1 MQNDANVVHLT
12 RVASEPSPNAG
23 AGRLPVILV
32 QVRDKAALQL
42 KQALQAL
49 FDNADDTLFEMAD
62 RATSNLEQNAFF
74 EAMRDLRLK
83 RKSIERVYLQKVF
96 EEFSALNQVQSG
108 KSVPTLDTVSF
119 DSLSLVQNEELEESV
134 AVDAMVARVMSRDAT
149 ALAHL
154 STRLNTLV
162 GRKVDEKS
170 NPLAPRPLTAAFLDA
185 CQGLGVEI
193 KVKLI
198 ILKLFE
204 KYVLAHCDQLYA
216 EANQILVAAGV
227 LPELKSALPRRQPAV
242 RPEAVRDAG
251 TLQAQAALLDGGQQE
266 VFGAL
271 QELLA
276 QVRDNPSFYRRE
288 TPENA
293 APISSNDLMRLL
305 SHLQQHLPGP
315 GAAEFDVRD
324 GVDQLLQRVSHK
336 SGRSRVVGQ
345 VDDDVINLV
354 SMLFEFILDD
364 RTLPDS
370 LKALIGRMQIPMLK
384 VALLDK
390 TFFSRGSHPARRLL
404 NEIASASLGWAEHND
419 ARRDSLYQKIE
430 QVVMRLLNDFVDD
443 PAIFAELLEDF
454 IAFTGDER
462 RRSELLEQ
470 RTRDA
475 EEGRAKAELARQDV
489 EQVLNQRLFLP
500 LLITSFYLVRDAYRQ
515 FSDTRIE
522 LQSLTLLGSGLQIRR
537 SLESLNDLLQINAV
551 IGQSGKAGD
560 LEARI
565 ADVQKGLRG
574 RLEALAPLSEDG
586 AAVAEFEAQRDRLL
600 NGLQAVEAEGSL
612 QGKGARAEKLLG
624 SAQVFIKLLIA
635 QAGLSQDSQR
645 QVRQLSE
652 LVGSIT
658 PEVTAAI
665 SKGRAIGAYS
675 LGQGFLNS
683 SSSARL
689 DELLLEFEKL
699 HGEYGLKLQ
708 ESLAGSPQLLEEAA
722 QASRE
727 TLKSLGQLFEDRV
740 IVAET
745 LDTPWTQFYDQV
757 SAAMDKTYQLD
768 DAVLGYLDTQL
779 QKRLQQVR
787 TQMLLLVA
795 ALAVVFAA
803 ILYLY
808 GGFYVSTRATLKD
821 LGRMME
827 RVAGGDMTV
836 SFQARSRDE
845 LGELGQSFNES
856 VAKIHD
862 LIERV
867 SQTVGE
873 VERQT
878 LRVESVSAESNQ
890 AVAGQRSQIEQVATA
905 MNQMAATAQE
915 VARSA
920 AMAVSSANSVNQ
932 ETLSGRSLVESQ
944 VGSIQRLAG
953 EIDQSV
959 AAINRLASDSASI
972 SQVLDVIKGI
982 AEQTNLL
989 ALNAAIEAARAGE
1002 QGRGFAVVADEVRTL
1017 AKRTQQSTAEI
1028 EQMILRLQGG
1038 VDAAVKAMGSS
1049 HHTADGTVNESAQ
1062 VQQALENILGAV
1074 GMIVDQNQQIAA
1086 AAEQQTA
1093 VAHDIDQNIV
1103 EINQAGERT
1112 AEGASQT
1119 ERASRELGA
1128 QVTQL
1133 KRLIGAFRV

>member
-1 MQNDANVVHLT
+1 M
-12 RVASEPSPNAG
+12 
-23 AGRLPVILV
+23 
-32 QVRDKAALQL
+32 K
-42 KQALQAL
+42 
-49 FDNADDTLFEMAD
+49 
-62 RATSNLEQNAFF
+62 
-74 EAMRDLRLK
+74 
-83 RKSIERVYLQKVF
+83 
-96 EEFSALNQVQSG
+96 
-108 KSVPTLDTVSF
+108 TV
-119 DSLSLVQNEELEESV
+119 
-134 AVDAMVARVMSRDAT
+134 
-149 ALAHL
+149 
-154 STRLNTLV
+154 
-162 GRKVDEKS
+162 
-170 NPLAPRPLTAAFLDA
+170 
-185 CQGLGVEI
+185 
-193 KVKLI
+193 
-198 ILKLFE
+198 
-204 KYVLAHCDQLYA
+204 LY
-216 EANQILVAAGV
+216 
-227 LPELKSALPRRQPAV
+227 
-242 RPEAVRDAG
+242 
-251 TLQAQAALLDGGQQE
+251 
-266 VFGAL
+266 
-271 QELLA
+271 
-276 QVRDNPSFYRRE
+276 
-288 TPENA
+288 
-293 APISSNDLMRLL
+293 
-305 SHLQQHLPGP
+305 
-315 GAAEFDVRD
+315 
-324 GVDQLLQRVSHK
+324 
-336 SGRSRVVGQ
+336 
-345 VDDDVINLV
+345 
-354 SMLFEFILDD
+354 
-364 RTLPDS
+364 
-370 LKALIGRMQIPMLK
+370 
-384 VALLDK
+384 
-390 TFFSRGSHPARRLL
+390 
-404 NEIASASLGWAEHND
+404 
-419 ARRDSLYQKIE
+419 
-430 QVVMRLLNDFVDD
+430 
-443 PAIFAELLEDF
+443 PAIALMNRLSFGMKFGL
-454 IAFTGDER
+454 I
-462 RRSELLEQ
+462 S
-470 RTRDA
+470 
-475 EEGRAKAELARQDV
+475 
-489 EQVLNQRLFLP
+489 VLFFLP

-537 SLESLNDLLQINAV
+537 GLESLNDLLQINAV

-708 ESLAGSPQLLEEAA
+708 ESLAGSPPALAEAA

-727 TLKSLGQLFEDRV
+727 TLKRLGQLFEDRV

-1028 EQMILRLQGG
+1028 EQMILQPPYRRWHGQRVGAGAAGTGEYPRRGG
-1038 VDAAVKAMGSS
+1038 HDRRPEP
-1049 HHTADGTVNESAQ
+1049 ADRRRRRATDRRGPRYRPEHRRDQPGRRAHRGRRQPDRTGQPRTGRPGDPAETPDRRVPG
-1062 VQQALENILGAV
+1062 VGARPARDV
-1074 GMIVDQNQQIAA
+1074 
-1086 AAEQQTA
+1086 
-1093 VAHDIDQNIV
+1093 
-1103 EINQAGERT
+1103 
-1112 AEGASQT
+1112 
-1119 ERASRELGA
+1119 
-1128 QVTQL
+1128 
-1133 KRLIGAFRV
+1133 FRPSD